1 MFDSLQWR
9 NPLAWEKNP
18 LAREKNHLSFYEVSG
33 GCAVQNLQ
41 IQSAKPILPE
51 HLYKRDRQMV
61 KRRRPLALV
70 LQKAQNTW
78 IDPKLCP
85 DSSQTRT
92 HQPHTN

>member
-1 MFDSLQWR
+1 LILSSGGTRL
-9 NPLAWEKNP
+9 LGKTH
-18 LAREKNHLSFYEVSG
+18 HLSFYEVSG

-41 IQSAKPILPE
+41 SQSAKSILPE

-92 HQPHTN
+92 QQPHTN